1 MSKKVSGKN
10 DADAASIITNDGKS
24 SAPITQDIIKREKA
38 EEKLRESEERFAKA
52 FNASPL
58 AFTITSLKTGKLVE
72 VNETFVNMTG
82 FSREEAIGR
91 STAELG
97 LWNNAPDREKE
108 LAAVVGDGKI
118 RNSEYRFLMKDGSE
132 IVGLLSAELLELGGE
147 PCALTVIQDITTRKQ
162 TEENLKYQKTLLE
175 ALTESVLDGILI
187 VSADGRML
195 YSNQRFHEIWKFPPE
210 VVESQSDKLALEW
223 EAAQTMNPKG
233 FLARVETI
241 YDQPDNEV
249 REEIVM
255 KDGRVFDRFG
265 APIQHA
271 DGQYG
276 WVWTFRD
283 ITDRKNAED
292 ALREINQRFSATYE
306 FAPVGIVESSP
317 EGRYINGNEQFCAI
331 TGYNKKELSEFG
343 IEEITHA
350 EDFSTDIEL
359 HRKLVDGAIPSYQIE
374 KRYVRKDG
382 SIVWCELY
390 RSAVRDAAGKTLYT
404 IGAVS
409 NITTRK
415 FTEEAL
421 RESEENYRVLAET
434 ASDAIIRID
443 EASTIRFVNTAAERI
458 FGYAMQEMV
467 GQPLMMLMPEEMRPQ
482 HYAGFSRYMQTG
494 KRKLNW
500 ESIEVPAQRKNGE
513 QFPLEISFGEYNR
526 DGRRF
531 FIGIARDI
539 TERKQAEAE
548 RERFLI
554 SEQEHRRQAE
564 ESNRLKDEFLATVS
578 HELRTPLNA
587 ILGWA
592 TMVRKGGYDPE
603 TMRRAFDVVERNS
616 RNQNQII
623 SDILDVS
630 RIITGKLNL
639 NLYPLH
645 LTPILRAAIDTLHPA
660 IEAKH
665 LKLKTNFKP
674 DTAKVSGDGD
684 RLQQVMWNLLSNAVK
699 FTPDGGTIEI
709 ALFYRD
715 NFAEIVVTDSG
726 EGIKQDFLP
735 YVFDRFRQE
744 DGSANR
750 RHGGLGLGLSIVRN
764 LVELHGGTVAVK
776 NRGSGQGAV
785 FTVHLP
791 LKSGKSAAAAKNK
804 NADDAQYGI
813 LKGLRIL
820 VVDDEADALE
830 LAAFI
835 LGGEGAEVFTAD
847 SVDEA
852 LEIFDKESLDAIVSD
867 IGMPGK
873 DGYNLI
879 EEIKKRASRSKRV
892 IPTVALTAYAGD
904 REGKRV
910 TEVGFDAH
918 LPKPVEPSQLIETIA
933 EVTKKLRGE

>member
-1 MSKKVSGKN
+1 MAKRESGKKGKN
-10 DADAASIITNDGKS
+10 IANIFTDGGKP
-24 SAPITQDIIKREKA
+24 SAPITQDITAREKT
-38 EEKLRESEERFAKA
+38 EEKLRESEERFNKA

-82 FSREEAIGR
+82 FPREEAIGR

-97 LWNNAPDREKE
+97 LWDNAPDRERE
-108 LAAVVGDGKI
+108 LSAVVSDGKI
-118 RNSEYRFLMKDGSE
+118 RNSEYRFRMKNGSE
-132 IVGLLSAELLELGGE
+132 IVGLLSAELFELGGE
-147 PCALTVIQDITTRKQ
+147 PCALTVIQDITTRKR
-162 TEENLKYQKTLLE
+162 TEDNLKYQTTLLE

-187 VSADGRML
+187 VSTDGRML

-223 EAAQTMNPKG
+223 AAAQTMNPKG
-233 FLARVETI
+233 FLARVENI

-249 REEIVM
+249 REEVVM

-265 APIQHA
+265 APIQH
-271 DGQYG
+271 GNRQYG

-283 ITDRKNAED
+283 ITDRKNAEN

-306 FAPVGIVESSP
+306 LAPVGIVESSP

-331 TGYNKKELSEFG
+331 TGYDKKELSELG
-343 IEEITHA
+343 IGEITHA
-350 EDFSTDIEL
+350 EDFTTDIEL
-359 HRKLVDGAIPSYQIE
+359 HRKLVKGEIPSYQIE

-390 RSAVRDAAGKTLYT
+390 RSAVRDAEGKTLYT

-415 FTEEAL
+415 LAEEAL
-421 RESEENYRVLAET
+421 RESEESYRILAET

-443 EASTIRFVNTAAERI
+443 ETSTIRFVNTAAERI

-494 KRKLNW
+494 KRKLNR
-500 ESIEVPAQRKNGE
+500 ESIEVPARRKDGRL
-513 QFPLEISFGEYNR
+513 FPLEISFGEYNR

-531 FIGIARDI
+531 FIGVARDI

-548 RERFLI
+548 RERLLI

-564 ESNRLKDEFLATVS
+564 EANRLKDEFLATVS

-592 TMVRKGGYDPE
+592 TMVRKSGFDTE
-603 TMRRAFDVVERNS
+603 IMRRAFEVVERNS

-623 SDILDVS
+623 SDILEVS

-639 NLYPLH
+639 NLRPLPM
-645 LTPILRAAIDTLHPA
+645 TTIIRAAIDTLYPA

-665 LKLKTNFKP
+665 IRLETNLEP
-674 DTAKVSGDGD
+674 DAAKVIGDGD
-684 RLQQVMWNLLSNAVK
+684 RLQQVFWNLLSNAVK
-699 FTPDGGTIEI
+699 FTPVGGTVEI
-709 ALFYRD
+709 ALNYRD
-715 NFAEIVVTDSG
+715 NFAEISVTNSG
-726 EGIKQDFLP
+726 DGIEKKFLP
-735 YVFDRFRQE
+735 FVFDRFRQA
-744 DGSANR
+744 DGGANR
-750 RHGGLGLGLSIVRN
+750 KHGGLGLGLAIVRN
-764 LVELHGGTVAVK
+764 LVELHGGSVSVK
-776 NRGSGQGAV
+776 SEGSGTGAAFFV
-785 FTVHLP
+785 KLP
-791 LKSGKSAAAAKNK
+791 LRAKDAEAAADTEKTE
-804 NADDAQYGI
+804 NAPRGLLD
-813 LKGLRIL
+813 GLRVL

-830 LAAFI
+830 LVAFI
-835 LGGEGAEVFTAD
+835 LGGEGARVFTAD
-847 SVDEA
+847 SVDKA
-852 LEIFDKESLDAIVSD
+852 LEIFDKESLDAIISD
-867 IGMPGK
+867 IGMPEK
-873 DGYNLI
+873 DGYHFI
-879 EEIKKRASRSKRV
+879 KEIKKRTAQTKQK
-892 IPTVALTAYAGD
+892 ITTIALTAYAGAED
-904 REGKRV
+904 SKRLLKAGYQ
-910 TEVGFDAH
+910 TY
-918 LPKPVEPSQLIETIA
+918 LPKPLEPSELIEA
-933 EVTKKLRGE
+933 CQNKER